1 MSCCCYSVS
10 LNLRVE
16 VLKFVRTRLRLHTL
30 RLSAS
35 PFFRSLLGYPLT
47 N

>member
-16 VLKFVRTRLRLHTL
+16 VLKFVQFGGLTLTVYRTI
-30 RLSAS
+30 
-35 PFFRSLLGYPLT
+35 FEMWLGGL
-47 N
+47 